1 MRAWELDGT
10 LIWPLRVSSP
20 QFNALTPRPAHQ
32 EPGVR
37 AEEEAFAI
45 GGAQAVQPPRRVLF
59 ADDPSVCEAPDCRE
73 NKQRGTYRFVDTLK
87 RYVPLFLRVSSRFL
101 SRLKPRPIQRLGRSR
116 PRRAAA

>member
-73 NKQRGTYRFVDTLK
+73 EAIEPIGLPGPALAAGTARQG
-87 RYVPLFLRVSSRFL
+87 
-101 SRLKPRPIQRLGRSR
+101 RPVVGARALG
-116 PRRAAA
+116 